1 MEVKILCFVPAESFI
16 FINSGLCNFA
26 AQKFFMSDTPSNK
39 RTELAQLGEFGLIDH
54 LTSDIKPM
62 NSTTLK
68 GVGDDA
74 AVIDQG
80 DYVTLVSKDL
90 LAEGIHFDLSYT
102 PLKHLGYK
110 AAVVNIS
117 DICAMNGKAE
127 QLLVGISVSNRF
139 SVEAL
144 DELYAGIKLA
154 CEKYKVDLVGGD
166 TTSSASGLFIS
177 VTVIGR
183 AKKDEVVYRST
194 ACENDLICVSGD
206 LGAAYMG
213 LLLLERE
220 KQVFK
225 ANPGMQPDL
234 DGYDY
239 VLERQLKPE
248 ARVDILVKL
257 KEAGIKPTAMID
269 ISDGLASE
277 VLHLAKDSGLGCR
290 IFENKLPVDVVTG
303 DVAAEFRID
312 PTTAAM
318 NGGEDYELLFTVNIN
333 DFDKVKE
340 MPGIHV
346 IGHML
351 EKAEGEYL
359 ISNGGSLYP
368 IEAQGFNHMRED

>member
-1 MEVKILCFVPAESFI
+1 MT
-16 FINSGLCNFA
+16 
-26 AQKFFMSDTPSNK
+26 DTSSNK

-54 LTSDIKPM
+54 LTSDIKPL
-62 NSTTLK
+62 NASTLK

-183 AKKDEVVYRST
+183 AKKDEVVYRNTS
-194 ACENDLICVSGD
+194 CENDLICVSGD

-248 ARVDILVKL
+248 ARVDILEKL

-290 IFENKLPVDVVTG
+290 IFENKLPIDVVTG

-340 MPGIHV
+340 IAGIHV

>member
-1 MEVKILCFVPAESFI
+1 
-16 FINSGLCNFA
+16 
-26 AQKFFMSDTPSNK
+26 MSDTPSNK

-54 LTSDIKPM
+54 LTSDIKPI

-144 DELYAGIKLA
+144 GELYAGIKLA

-183 AKKDEVVYRST
+183 AKKDEVVYRNT
-194 ACENDLICVSGD
+194 ARENDLICVSGD

-248 ARVDILVKL
+248 ARVDILEKL

-290 IFENKLPVDVVTG
+290 IFENKLPIDVVTG

>member
-1 MEVKILCFVPAESFI
+1 MIENESP
-16 FINSGLCNFA
+16 
-26 AQKFFMSDTPSNK
+26 T
-39 RTELAQLGEFGLIDH
+39 RTELSELGEFGLIDH
-54 LTSDIKPM
+54 LTAGFKPI
-62 NSTTLK
+62 NTSTIK

-74 AVIDQG
+74 AVIDNG
-80 DYVTLVSKDL
+80 EYATLVSKDL
-90 LAEGIHFDLSYT
+90 LIEGVHFDLSYT

-117 DICAMNGKAE
+117 DIVAMNGTAE

-139 SVEAL
+139 PVEAL
-144 DELYAGIKLA
+144 EELYSGLRLA

-166 TTSSASGLFIS
+166 TTSSVSGLFIS
-177 VTVIGR
+177 VTVVGK
-183 AKKDEVVYRST
+183 AKKEDVVYRCT
-194 ACENDLICVSGD
+194 ARENDLICTTGD
-206 LGAAYMG
+206 LGGAYMG

-225 ANPGMQPDL
+225 ANPQMQPDL

-248 ARVDILVKL
+248 ARVDVLEKL
-257 KEAGIKPTAMID
+257 REAGVKPTSMID

-277 VLHLAKDSGLGCR
+277 VLHLSKDSGLGCR
-290 IFENKLPVDVVTG
+290 IYENKLPIDVVTAE
-303 DVAAEFRID
+303 VATEFQID

-318 NGGEDYELLFTVNIN
+318 NGGEDYELLFTVDLN
-333 DFDKVKE
+333 DLDKIKAIE
-340 MPGIHV
+340 GIHV

-368 IEAQGFNHMRED
+368 IDAQGFNHMRKEE